1 MFALRTKMSE
11 RLGVRLRT
19 KIKYGAKRIDPLE
32 RKKSIPPLARQ
43 GYSQLFFLLFF
54 LHCRELWFTQK
65 ARFEGNQV
73 CTYQKLFYKITCCS
87 KQSYQNQAL
96 SLRRQLSRRQYL
108 PEQIIQEQ
116 SLRKRCRRTG
126 CGLQQL

>member
-73 CTYQKLFYKITCCS
+73 CTYQIKSNLY
-87 KQSYQNQAL
+87 
-96 SLRRQLSRRQYL
+96 
-108 PEQIIQEQ
+108 
-116 SLRKRCRRTG
+116 
-126 CGLQQL
+126 